1 MNSDTDC
8 DQIPGPGRPVP
19 AGAGVAEAVG
29 LRVGDQRG
37 ALADVMFHDEQT
49 TRAQQR
55 GSSVDDASGNQ
66 QTIRGAAVQRQL
78 RVIIAHLGLFGDLR
92 FGYIRRVRDH
102 QIHGAVQFGQH
113 AGIGGIPEHRMI
125 SAVHA

>member
-1 MNSDTDC
+1 MASYSQYPVIDRKAPYTRGRIAPYIKTVNSDTDC

-49 TRAQQR
+49 
-55 GSSVDDASGNQ
+55 
-66 QTIRGAAVQRQL
+66 
-78 RVIIAHLGLFGDLR
+78 
-92 FGYIRRVRDH
+92 
-102 QIHGAVQFGQH
+102 
-113 AGIGGIPEHRMI
+113 AGFQ
-125 SAVHA
+125 

>member
-49 TRAQQR
+49 
-55 GSSVDDASGNQ
+55 
-66 QTIRGAAVQRQL
+66 
-78 RVIIAHLGLFGDLR
+78 
-92 FGYIRRVRDH
+92 
-102 QIHGAVQFGQH
+102 
-113 AGIGGIPEHRMI
+113 AGFQ
-125 SAVHA
+125 